1 MTYVKRVPPIKL
13 VLTVNE
19 YNILIGVLTENID
32 EQEDENIIEIAK
44 QTKEKLLKYSLPRTE
59 EEGNIEID
67 LRLYLNEASD
77 IISQLLSYVNK
88 NMREVDYYQVL
99 LKVRESFDNKE
110 ND

>member
-32 EQEDENIIEIAK
+32 EQGNENIRELANI
-44 QTKEKLLKYSLPRTE
+44 TKEKLLKYSLPRTE
-59 EEGNIEID
+59 EDGNIEID

-77 IISQLLSYVNK
+77 IISQLLSYISK